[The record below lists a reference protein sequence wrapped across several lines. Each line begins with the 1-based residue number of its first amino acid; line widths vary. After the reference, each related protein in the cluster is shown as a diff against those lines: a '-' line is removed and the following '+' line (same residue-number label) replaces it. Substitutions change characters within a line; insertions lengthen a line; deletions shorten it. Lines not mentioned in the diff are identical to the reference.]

1 MADLAGGGRKVKRFR
16 VAREGQTVDGRS
28 LSRQEI
34 LEMAQSYNPAT
45 YAGRINVEH
54 LMGFSPEP
62 PFNAYG
68 DILAVEAEDE
78 SGVMVLYNTI
88 SALPN
93 LLNINSQGQKIYPS
107 IEFYRDFAGT
117 GKAYQVGLGLTDT
130 PASLGTEPIKFN
142 QQDRRPVLR
151 TVPDQELFIM
161 SAMPTPTQPQPQ
173 QPQPQP
179 QQHNAQPTWGEKF
192 RTLFAPQPT
201 ATPDADQEFK
211 DGVYQALVSN
221 SQTLSA
227 LGQQMQALTA
237 QVQQL
242 SQPQQQANPQQPT
255 PTQPAPVQQHSATPT
270 PNTPAPTPAPM
281 DITQLAALLVQGQLQ
296 QQQILQSLNVTP
308 ANPAPTAT
316 GGMLGMNEY

>member
-1 MADLAGGGRKVKRFR
+1 MADLAGNGRKVKRFR

-34 LEMAQSYNPAT
+34 LEMAQSYNPTT

-78 SGVMVLYNTI
+78 SGVMVLYNII

-173 QPQPQP
+173 QQ
-179 QQHNAQPTWGEKF
+179 NVQPTWSEKF

-242 SQPQQQANPQQPT
+242 SQPQQQANQQQST
-255 PTQPAPVQQHSATPT
+255 LTQPAPVQQHSATPT
-270 PNTPAPTPAPM
+270 QTTPAPAPM
-281 DITQLAALLVQGQLQ
+281 DMTQLAALLVQGQLQ